1 LLKAQALQAFSFL
14 AITIGGP
21 FDHGCDLDLHGPLP
35 FYLLVVATNDL
46 LGCDPFGCGHDL
58 DCHLPSFL
66 SLLQLLVIF
75 LIMVMILVFMVLL
88 LSFSWLQLLVIFLVV
103 VVILIF
109 VFLFPFFT

>member
-1 LLKAQALQAFSFL
+1 LLKAQVFQAFSFL

-35 FYLLVVATNDL
+35 FCLLLVSINDL

-75 LIMVMILVFMVLL
+75 LIMVMILVFMVLF
-88 LSFSWLQLLVIFLVV
+88 LSFYWL
-103 VVILIF
+103 
-109 VFLFPFFT
+109 